1 MNRDAQWCMW
11 TPDTPPTTRRRLTDM
26 ALDTSHKGL
35 PQFHRGKIQQ
45 NKMQNTAQWE
55 QQRKSIRHPRVGICG
70 MHTKQKHN
78 KKTWN
83 KAIQLCDGLT
93 FLLHHMQMHE
103 CWMLCVWVCFVVY
116 TWVLSKY
123 ESALAT
129 WAKAKWIICL
139 FVSDNCDFFFIY
151 ARLSSPCF
159 CFLSLPSSWKHTWF
173 VFFSLLSFV
182 WHNPRLKYAC
192 VACARFAI
200 YRVYRVSVI
209 LIFSMFFFFCMA
221 LRMMASL
228 LPFSFFFSL
237 HFIESYYYWQHNFF
251 LQAVISL
258 PIKQLVVVRLRQWW

>member
-1 MNRDAQWCMW
+1 MR
-11 TPDTPPTTRRRLTDM
+11 TTEKKHPPPARRYL
-26 ALDTSHKGL
+26 
-35 PQFHRGKIQQ
+35 
-45 NKMQNTAQWE
+45 
-55 QQRKSIRHPRVGICG
+55 RHAY
-70 MHTKQKHN
+70 KAKAYF

-182 WHNPRLKYAC
+182 WHNPRLKYAF

-209 LIFSMFFFFCMA
+209 LIFSMFCFFVWRCAWWHLYCPFRFFF
-221 LRMMASL
+221 LFIL
-228 LPFSFFFSL
+228 LNHITIDSTIFFYKLWF
-237 HFIESYYYWQHNFF
+237 HCQ
-251 LQAVISL
+251 
-258 PIKQLVVVRLRQWW
+258 